1 MDILPFPYESYN
13 YNNNQRIINRIKKKI
28 KIYGIRKINKD
39 LIYYININN
48 DK

>member
-1 MDILPFPYESYN
+1 MDILPFAYEGYD
-13 YNNNQRIINRIKKKI
+13 YNNNQRIINRIKKNI

-39 LIYYININN
+39 LIYYINN

>member
-1 MDILPFPYESYN
+1 MDILNFAYEGYE
-13 YNNNQRIINRIKKKI
+13 YNNNQRTVILPNKKK

-39 LIYYININN
+39 LIYYINN

>member
-1 MDILPFPYESYN
+1 MDILPFAYEGYD
-13 YNNNQRIINRIKKKI
+13 YNNTQRIINRIKKNI

-39 LIYYININN
+39 LIYYINN